1 MGGMLDV
8 PHGGTPSSDVLVKSS
23 IEATGLINR
32 FVDYPSHH
40 GALRVSTAT
49 LALSPN
55 QAALISHP
63 SHALQPEEH
72 SREDDSPAQRRR
84 SREDVS
90 TTRPRRTREDD
101 PLEDAPRGDAPG
113 KSTPAKKHPRGAVR
127 EEALT
132 KTSPARIWQ
141 HDTPAERRR
150 AREERSET
158 RSREEHF
165 ERHPRGAA
173 PAESTP
179 AKTNPRGD
187 VPTKSTPHRQQSEH
201 TLTYSVTEEHKPFL
215 LVAHNVNVPLAPY
228 PTRVSSVVVR
238 YPPSKAPGGAP
249 GFAQLLNV
257 GSKDKSK
264 SRDDGISQSSSD
276 TADDEG
282 SPALDVSPSIEPHS
296 LFAHAP
302 AGPAKK
308 RVVRP
313 KQNIRTTSSTFIT
326 RIQTAEGSAKALNAK
341 QGDTT
346 FLAFSG
352 LRSGRRARSGIQED
366 PSSSKEW
373 DPVDNIFVTMPP
385 WHPVSGLKTEKE
397 KAVKN
402 PVSHWRVSRKSI
414 VDFVFSPDVKYVGA
428 ISEDGCLRVIDALAE
443 QLVDCYASYFG
454 ALTCIAWS
462 PDGRFILTGGQD
474 DLLTI
479 FSPWE
484 QRVVA
489 RCQGHSSFVT
499 SVAFDDLRCD
509 GRTYRFGSVGED
521 NKLILWDFS
530 SGTLHR
536 PKFHATHHQ
545 RVSMSSTVSLAFRH
559 DRSALHLPSVSP
571 TDEKPYPRYHP
582 APSRN
587 EVAVVQPVLT
597 KQVEGDLL
605 AAVAFLQR
613 SRCAHGRMAIALTL
627 RLLINVL
634 SGLTYSSYLYN
645 LWKNYLYNYM
655 LLFEDDDPAFK
666 VIFKQGQLSS
676 NKDSPVY
683 LTSRRLLYCLSAE
696 FTLFLVKALAILAQ
710 SGSDK
715 HAMLLNGGAAVMAP
729 VISTLGYEH
738 GMPTR
743 CRLPSAEFGCATKV
757 SNWAIRF
764 DVVRY
769 PMT

>member
-1 MGGMLDV
+1 MENDS
-8 PHGGTPSSDVLVKSS
+8 T
-23 IEATGLINR
+23 
-32 FVDYPSHH
+32 FV
-40 GALRVSTAT
+40 A
-49 LALSPN
+49 
-55 QAALISHP
+55 
-63 SHALQPEEH
+63 PEG
-72 SREDDSPAQRRR
+72 
-84 SREDVS
+84 V
-90 TTRPRRTREDD
+90 
-101 PLEDAPRGDAPG
+101 
-113 KSTPAKKHPRGAVR
+113 
-127 EEALT
+127 
-132 KTSPARIWQ
+132 
-141 HDTPAERRR
+141 
-150 AREERSET
+150 
-158 RSREEHF
+158 
-165 ERHPRGAA
+165 
-173 PAESTP
+173 
-179 AKTNPRGD
+179 
-187 VPTKSTPHRQQSEH
+187 
-201 TLTYSVTEEHKPFL
+201 YSVTEEHKPFL

-257 GSKDKSK
+257 GSKDKGKDGSK

-276 TADDEG
+276 TGDDEG

-346 FLAFSG
+346 FLFYNSGKSFLWVEVGSKSKEPLARVTFSAHPTCHDVNTFTASPERLDVIIG
-352 LRSGRRARSGIQED
+352 FSTGDLVWLGIPPLRGCISNSPCTAVRWVPSSSTLFLVSHADGTIIVYDKERDDGTFKAED

-613 SRCAHGRMAIALTL
+613 SVLTA
-627 RLLINVL
+627 
-634 SGLTYSSYLYN
+634 SKTG
-645 LWKNYLYNYM
+645 
-655 LLFEDDDPAFK
+655 
-666 VIFKQGQLSS
+666 
-676 NKDSPVY
+676 
-683 LTSRRLLYCLSAE
+683 
-696 FTLFLVKALAILAQ
+696 LVKLWIRPLALRAR
-710 SGSDK
+710 K
-715 HAMLLNGGAAVMAP
+715 NGHRAHTAA
-729 VISTLGYEH
+729 
-738 GMPTR
+738 
-743 CRLPSAEFGCATKV
+743 
-757 SNWAIRF
+757 F
-764 DVVRY
+764 D
-769 PMT
+769 